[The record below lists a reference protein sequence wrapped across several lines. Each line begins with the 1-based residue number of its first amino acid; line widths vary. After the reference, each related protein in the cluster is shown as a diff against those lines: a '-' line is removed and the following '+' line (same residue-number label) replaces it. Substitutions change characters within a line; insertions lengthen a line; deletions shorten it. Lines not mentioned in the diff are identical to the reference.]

1 MLGWKIS
8 SEANSLKI
16 GSHVTSSLKIG
27 YFVAKHGKL
36 TNLKWNE
43 VNELNISTHQ
53 FLQGRGW
60 YTIANYLLKKQDFNF
75 PLHHV
80 MDYLTIFSKCPYW
93 KTGFG
98 ITSPRLPKI
107 VSLPYPEVAYQ
118 WSTRN
123 CYNWWWMKVYYGSQ
137 KNTSKDLPSKKNE
150 STLLNFTKI
159 SPTKIQ
165 GLKNTHVPNKKR
177 KKNETPNSTPRCF
190 LDCSPTPSS
199 PVAHSLG

>member
-1 MLGWKIS
+1 MIS

-80 MDYLTIFSKCPYW
+80 MDYLTIFSKSPY
-93 KTGFG
+93 
-98 ITSPRLPKI
+98 
-107 VSLPYPEVAYQ
+107 
-118 WSTRN
+118 
-123 CYNWWWMKVYYGSQ
+123 
-137 KNTSKDLPSKKNE
+137 
-150 STLLNFTKI
+150 
-159 SPTKIQ
+159 
-165 GLKNTHVPNKKR
+165 
-177 KKNETPNSTPRCF
+177 
-190 LDCSPTPSS
+190 
-199 PVAHSLG
+199 